1 MAGQGSCVGGVGDC
15 YQENED
21 SVFKAA
27 VEVFQKL
34 KDLKCSFLEGLY
46 ITEPKTIQELLCN
59 PSKYR
64 LEILEWMCI
73 RACPSLQEKFSS
85 LKAAPP
91 ELKIREMVKLG
102 HELMLCA
109 PDDQELLKGC
119 ACPWKQLHF
128 MDRLLDVIRSLS
140 VGGSTCSS
148 LQEHLEDTREKNEEL
163 LQEVFS
169 SSHLQALLS
178 PRRDPWPLDV
188 QPVLEE
194 QSEQRQSASPSPRSE
209 EEKVAELAKQLR
221 ESTAKLQTLR
231 AEQKPGAAAS
241 GTDMSTLEQKLRL
254 VTSDFHQLVL
264 AFLQVYDNE
273 LSECCQRRRPDLH
286 LCGPTV
292 QSVSQTLTSCSQVR
306 SSPAPHT
313 CGLCPAC
320 TQGSLLPPVRDLRA
334 GIRDWGLAAA
344 WGRRCSCEL
353 QGLKA
358 WSPRARCTS
367 AETAGP
373 EEPCVLLA
381 CLSLQLLSLCWW
393 RSVFTPCS
401 HGARPGPVSQLWQD
415 GRERTQAARPSQSL
429 STDHLALPCRSPAA
443 KAKCRRTLF

>member
-109 PDDQELLKGC
+109 PDDQELLKCLHSMPAGLPHRAPGFYPRLPASANPTQPLQPQLLQGC

-231 AEQKPGAAAS
+231 AEKPGAAAS

-292 QSVSQTLTSCSQVR
+292 QSVSQTLTSCSQ
-306 SSPAPHT
+306 
-313 CGLCPAC
+313 L
-320 TQGSLLPPVRDLRA
+320 
-334 GIRDWGLAAA
+334 
-344 WGRRCSCEL
+344 
-353 QGLKA
+353 LKA
-358 WSPRARCTS
+358 VV
-367 AETAGP
+367 EI
-373 EEPCVLLA
+373 
-381 CLSLQLLSLCWW
+381 
-393 RSVFTPCS
+393 
-401 HGARPGPVSQLWQD
+401 
-415 GRERTQAARPSQSL
+415 
-429 STDHLALPCRSPAA
+429 TDTAA
-443 KAKCRRTLF
+443 KATEMAKKQQGEPICWGSSSSVKSLAAKMEELTQTYTVSSDSLRQGSG

>member
-209 EEKVAELAKQLR
+209 EEKVAELARQLR

-241 GTDMSTLEQKLRL
+241 GTDTSTLEQKLRL

-292 QSVSQTLTSCSQVR
+292 QSVSQTLTSCSQ
-306 SSPAPHT
+306 
-313 CGLCPAC
+313 L
-320 TQGSLLPPVRDLRA
+320 
-334 GIRDWGLAAA
+334 
-344 WGRRCSCEL
+344 
-353 QGLKA
+353 LKA
-358 WSPRARCTS
+358 VV
-367 AETAGP
+367 EI
-373 EEPCVLLA
+373 
-381 CLSLQLLSLCWW
+381 
-393 RSVFTPCS
+393 
-401 HGARPGPVSQLWQD
+401 
-415 GRERTQAARPSQSL
+415 
-429 STDHLALPCRSPAA
+429 TDTAA
-443 KAKCRRTLF
+443 KATEMAKKQQGEPICWGSSSSVKSLAAKMEELTQTYTVSSDILRQGSG

>member
-231 AEQKPGAAAS
+231 AEGSLQSPLAPLALRCASQQKPGAAAS

-292 QSVSQTLTSCSQVR
+292 QSVSQTLTSCSQ
-306 SSPAPHT
+306 
-313 CGLCPAC
+313 L
-320 TQGSLLPPVRDLRA
+320 
-334 GIRDWGLAAA
+334 
-344 WGRRCSCEL
+344 
-353 QGLKA
+353 LKA
-358 WSPRARCTS
+358 VV
-367 AETAGP
+367 EI
-373 EEPCVLLA
+373 
-381 CLSLQLLSLCWW
+381 
-393 RSVFTPCS
+393 
-401 HGARPGPVSQLWQD
+401 
-415 GRERTQAARPSQSL
+415 
-429 STDHLALPCRSPAA
+429 TDTAA
-443 KAKCRRTLF
+443 KATEMAKKQQGEPICWGSSSSVKSLAAKMEELTQTYTVSSDSLRQGSG